1 MSVYDNTSGL
11 NNEFIEIYFDE
22 FVALLHADKRKLV
35 NKYDPTNLFLE
46 TFIYDNWFE
55 NKKSAST
62 TNRGEEESVDFPHMK
77 KPPRFNRDK
86 SCKLISN

>member
-22 FVALLHADKRKLV
+22 FVALLHADKRELV

-46 TFIYDNWFE
+46 TYNYDNWFE

-62 TNRGEEESVDFPHMK
+62 TKPGEEESVDFPHMK

>member
-35 NKYDPTNLFLE
+35 NKYDPTNLFL
-46 TFIYDNWFE
+46 
-55 NKKSAST
+55 
-62 TNRGEEESVDFPHMK
+62 
-77 KPPRFNRDK
+77 
-86 SCKLISN
+86 KLIFMITGLKIKNQLAQQNVVKKNLLISLT